1 VAAELLESLE
11 HSGRRDFLADLVA
24 GIIAGPVGSHVV
36 VIGTAELPD
45 STID

>member
-24 GIIAGPVGSHVV
+24 GIIAEHGLSGLTS
-36 VIGTAELPD
+36 L
-45 STID
+45 